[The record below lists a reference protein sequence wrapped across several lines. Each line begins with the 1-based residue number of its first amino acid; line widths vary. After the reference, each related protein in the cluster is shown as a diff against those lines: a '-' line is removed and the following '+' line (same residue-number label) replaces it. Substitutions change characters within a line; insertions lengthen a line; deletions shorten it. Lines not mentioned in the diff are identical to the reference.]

1 MYTKGRCF
9 CFMKKIIT
17 HQNLCKDINTVDDF
31 CRILSLEKAFL
42 QKHLRLCPLLY
53 IDIPLKKKD
62 GTPRPIRAPK
72 DKLKIIQRAILKNI
86 LSDIKLP
93 QCCYGFSRNKSIIE
107 NAKIHSRNDFL
118 LNLDIQDFFPSVHY
132 KKVQQIFKDIG
143 LNEEI
148 SSILCGLTTYEYRL
162 PQGAPTSPFL
172 ASFALSN
179 LDYRLMKLAESNHL
193 TYTRYFDDVS
203 FSGNKRVIALEKT
216 IMQIIKQEGYKVKMS
231 KRKLFE
237 KGQEKE
243 VNGILIINKKLALK
257 NTKELFDYVSDIRK
271 YGLSKLEGD
280 NPEKEKQSIQGKI
293 SFLKLVDVALSTELE
308 IVFNSIKW

>member
-1 MYTKGRCF
+1 MNKEAMF

-17 HQNLCKDINTVDDF
+17 HQNICKDIKTIDDF
-31 CRILSLEKAFL
+31 CRILSVEKPFL
-42 QKHLRLCPLLY
+42 QKHLRLCPLFY

-72 DKLKIIQRAILKNI
+72 GQLKIIQRAILKNI

-93 QCCYGFSRNKSIIE
+93 PCCYGFSKKKSIIE
-107 NAKIHSRNDFL
+107 NAKVHSKNDFL

-132 KKVQQIFKDIG
+132 TKVQQIFSDIG
-143 LNEEI
+143 LNNEI
-148 SSILCGLTTYEYRL
+148 SNILCGLTTYEYRL

-179 LDYRLMKLAESNHL
+179 LDYRLMKLVESNHL

-203 FSGNKRVIALEKT
+203 FSGNKRVVALEKD
-216 IMQIIKQEGYKVKMS
+216 ILRIIKEEGYKVKMS

-237 KGQEKE
+237 KGEEKE
-243 VNGILIINKKLALK
+243 VNGILIINKKLAVR
-257 NTKELFDYVSDIRK
+257 NTEELFDYVSDISK
-271 YGLSKLEGD
+271 YGLSKLRSD
-280 NPEKEKQSIQGKI
+280 NPEKEKQSLKGKI
-293 SFLKLVDVALSTELE
+293 AFLRQVEPEQANKIEA
-308 IVFNSIKW
+308 VFASIKW